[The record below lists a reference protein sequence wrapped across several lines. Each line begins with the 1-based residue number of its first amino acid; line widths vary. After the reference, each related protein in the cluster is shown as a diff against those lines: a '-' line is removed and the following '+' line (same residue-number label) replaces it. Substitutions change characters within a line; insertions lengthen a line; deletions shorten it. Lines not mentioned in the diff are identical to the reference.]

1 MRSYQSALD
10 HYISRPVPPRSKLW
24 KAMPDNARPLQRTA
38 YTHYGIH
45 RRTEDNA
52 IIYRLYST
60 NVVTIYPPNA
70 EGNTLYEF
78 CYHQSPL
85 TNNFI
90 WQQGLDYYRLNTTEG
105 KEVLV
110 PYVHSDAPYG
120 QPLPPTAKLM
130 MDKAGRLIVAQ
141 SWHADI
147 ATRVSTTEDKAKRK
161 ELAKQLDGF
170 MMLIGIRID
179 QYRTNCTLGAGY
191 GRPFATE
198 YQQPPSIKN
207 VRDFVN
213 GADANDIERIGDV
226 LNDAGTVD
234 ELVEMGQGV
243 FDILA
248 SKRAYDEGLL
258 GYWAPRNKAA
268 EELQAAKS
276 KVIKEVNTEDF
287 LKSYRS
293 RLQKLVGIKEGSGFK
308 VWGQFRESI
317 PRKWFIAS
325 RVAASIVTK

>member
-1 MRSYQSALD
+1 
-10 HYISRPVPPRSKLW
+10 
-24 KAMPDNARPLQRTA
+24 MPDNARPLKRTA
-38 YTHYGIH
+38 YDHYGIH

-52 IIYRLYST
+52 IIYRLYGT
-60 NVVTIYPPNA
+60 NVATIYPPNA
-70 EGNTLYEF
+70 DGNTLVEC
-78 CYHQSPL
+78 CYYDSPL

-90 WQQGLDYYRLNTTEG
+90 WQQGLTYYRLTTTEG

-120 QPLPPTAKLM
+120 DPKPATAKLM
-130 MDKAGRLIVAQ
+130 MDKDGRLIVDQ

-170 MMLIGIRID
+170 MMLIGLRIE
-179 QYRTNCTLGAGY
+179 QYRANCTLDSKYGA
-191 GRPFATE
+191 PFMGE
-198 YQQPPSIKN
+198 YEQPSSIRNAPDPRELEDYAEDMSKILDN
-207 VRDFVN
+207 HDLL
-213 GADANDIERIGDV
+213 EQ
-226 LNDAGTVD
+226 
-234 ELVEMGQGV
+234 LVEMGQGV

-248 SKRAYDEGLL
+248 STRAYGDGLL
-258 GYWAPRNKAA
+258 GYWAPRKMAA

-293 RLQKLVGIKEGSGFK
+293 RLQKLVGIEEGSGFK
-308 VWGQFRESI
+308 IHGQFRESI
-317 PRKWFIAS
+317 PRKWYIAS
-325 RVAASIVTK
+325 RVADRIVTK

>member
-1 MRSYQSALD
+1 
-10 HYISRPVPPRSKLW
+10 
-24 KAMPDNARPLQRTA
+24 MPDNARPLKRTA
-38 YTHYGIH
+38 YDHYGIH
-45 RRTEDNA
+45 KRDNDHA
-52 IIYRLYST
+52 IVYRLYGT
-60 NVVTIYPPNA
+60 NVATIYPPNA
-70 EGNTLYEF
+70 DGNTLVECRY
-78 CYHQSPL
+78 YDSPL

-90 WQQGLDYYRLNTTEG
+90 WQQGLSYYRLPTTEG

-130 MDKAGRLIVAQ
+130 MDKARRLIVDQ

-170 MMLIGIRID
+170 MMLIGLRIE
-179 QYRTNCTLGAGY
+179 QYRTNCTLDADY
-191 GRPFATE
+191 GRPFASE
-198 YQQPPSIKN
+198 YRQPPSIKD

-213 GADANDIERIGDV
+213 GSDAKDIENIGDV

-248 SKRAYDEGLL
+248 SKRAYDDDLL
-258 GYWAPRNKAA
+258 GYWAPRKMAA

-276 KVIKEVNTEDF
+276 KVIMEVSTEDF

-293 RLQKLVGIKEGSGFK
+293 RLQKLVGIKEGTGFK
-308 VWGQFRESI
+308 IHGQFRESI
-317 PRKWFIAS
+317 PRKWYIAS
-325 RVAASIVTK
+325 RVADRIVTK

>member
-10 HYISRPVPPRSKLW
+10 HYLSRPVPPRSKVW

-38 YTHYGIH
+38 YAHYGIH
-45 RRTEDNA
+45 KRDNDHA
-52 IIYRLYST
+52 IVYRLYGT
-60 NVVTIYPPNA
+60 NVATIYPPNA
-70 EGNTLYEF
+70 EGNTLVECRY
-78 CYHQSPL
+78 YDSPL

-90 WQQGLDYYRLNTTEG
+90 WTNSLDYYRLNTTEG

-120 QPLPPTAKLM
+120 APQPATAKLM
-130 MDKAGRLIVAQ
+130 MNKDMNLIVSQ

-161 ELAKQLDGF
+161 ELAKQLEGF

-179 QYRTNCTLGAGY
+179 QYRTNCTLDANY

-198 YQQPPSIKN
+198 YRQPESIKN

-213 GADANDIERIGDV
+213 GADAKDIERIGDV
-226 LNDAGTVD
+226 LNDVDTVD

-268 EELQAAKS
+268 EELQAAKHAIIMGVS
-276 KVIKEVNTEDF
+276 TEDF

-293 RLQKLVGIKEGSGFK
+293 RLQKLVGIKEGTGFK
-308 VWGQFRESI
+308 IHGQFRESI
-317 PRKWFIAS
+317 PRKWYIAS
-325 RVAASIVTK
+325 RVADRIVTK